1 MDIDFKNSSIVFA
14 EALMSSSQKKK
25 SFESLRFLFRRRTG
39 AWRRKGQAANIHR
52 LGSSARAGSDCTHA
66 HTQKKKEKKK
76 GQASTAK
83 EECGLFMSLQYH
95 WTAGLKYIDQN
106 AHTQQRPGRSLLLMS
121 FIVLPLSTITPRGAP
136 ADRGA
141 DGEALVTPSGR
152 GLVKTRGQTERS
164 MKGADHPP
172 TTAVPIG

>member
-14 EALMSSSQKKK
+14 EALMSSSQKKRALK
-25 SFESLRFLFRRRTG
+25 AWDSFSDGELAHGGGRDRRPTYTVWVPAPG
-39 AWRRKGQAANIHR
+39 
-52 LGSSARAGSDCTHA
+52 RAVIA
-66 HTQKKKEKKK
+66 HMHTYTKKKEKKK